1 MDKKLRSIFIGGKEI
16 GNNVLKI
23 LIKRKN
29 FPLFIV
35 GNLDGNGKD
44 NDWHESTI
52 RLAKKNKIKIL
63 TLKQLSKIIS
73 KNKLLNID
81 IIFCIGSTQ
90 ILPRH
95 ILDLPKLGTLNFH
108 PSLLPKYR
116 GRYSTVHA
124 IFNGDKITGVTAHF
138 LGTKIDT
145 GNIITKKKIK
155 IKPHYTAKDLYN
167 EFSKEGTKLFLKI
180 FNRLEGK
187 KKIKSYKMSSL
198 KLKYK
203 KKSLPNNGKINWN
216 WNGKKIFNFIRSMTF
231 EPFEPPSFYIGK
243 NKYLIISEKQIKK
256 NKFMK
261 SPK

>member
-1 MDKKLRSIFIGGKEI
+1 MTMK
-16 GNNVLKI
+16 
-23 LIKRKN
+23 
-29 FPLFIV
+29 
-35 GNLDGNGKD
+35 
-44 NDWHESTI
+44 
-52 RLAKKNKIKIL
+52 LAKKNKIKVL
-63 TLKQLSKIIS
+63 TLKQLSKKILR
-73 KNKLLNID
+73 NKLLNID

-90 ILPRH
+90 ILPRQ
-95 ILDLPKLGTLNFH
+95 IIDLPKLGTLNFH

-138 LGTKIDT
+138 LGKEIDT
-145 GNIITKKKIK
+145 GKIIKKKIIK
-155 IKPHYTAKDLYN
+155 IRPHYTAKDLYN

-180 FNRLEGK
+180 FNKVVNR
-187 KKIKSYKMSSL
+187 KKIKSYKMNKL

-203 KKSLPNNGKINWN
+203 KKSLPNNGKINWS
-216 WNGKKIFNFIRSMTF
+216 WNGKKIFNFIKSMTF

-243 NKYLIISEKQIKK
+243 NKYLIISEKKIKK